1 MTPGKKAKHQPYGAT
16 PWSALACLPLALLVS
31 LKLFFISGIG
41 KQKSEHGQERQ
52 ATDEGQVA
60 FSMRCANRKSTT
72 EPASRHPHRTAA
84 PVKPDLSA
92 KVEPAN
98 LHILDK

>member
-1 MTPGKKAKHQPYGAT
+1 MECIG
-16 PWSALACLPLALLVS
+16 SLPLALLVS

-41 KQKSEHGQERQ
+41 KQKSEHGRERQ
-52 ATDEGQVA
+52 ATDKGQVA
-60 FSMRCANRKSTT
+60 FSMRCANRKST
-72 EPASRHPHRTAA
+72 PGPGSRHSHRTAA
-84 PVKPDLSA
+84 PVEPDLSA